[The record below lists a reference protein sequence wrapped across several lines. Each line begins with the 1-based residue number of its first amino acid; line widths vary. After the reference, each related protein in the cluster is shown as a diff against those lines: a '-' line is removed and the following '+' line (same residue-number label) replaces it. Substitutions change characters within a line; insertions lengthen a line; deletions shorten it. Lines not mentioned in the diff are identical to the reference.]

1 MRKLT
6 PALLAGLLLACL
18 AGCEPRGISAVG
30 PGMMPSQ
37 VKDLMG
43 GEPTRTIHGDGTDI
57 GKKTY
62 VYPTG
67 RIHFV
72 NQKVVLVEPA
82 EKERTVTEKAREKR
96 RREEER

>member
-1 MRKLT
+1 MRKLI
-6 PALLAGLLLACL
+6 PALLAGLLLVCL

-30 PGMMPSQ
+30 PGMVPSQ

-43 GEPTRTIHGDGTDI
+43 GEPTRVIHGDGIDI

-72 NQKVVLVEPA
+72 NQQVVLVESA
-82 EKERTVTEKAREKR
+82 EKERTLTEKVREKKR
-96 RREEER
+96 QEEER